1 MSVKLIVFKSGE
13 IVIADI
19 KEGFDEGKL
28 ITYVLETP
36 CTIDVNGKYR
46 ITNEEGDE
54 KEQMSIS
61 LNPWPIFSADK
72 VVPIVPD
79 FVVTALEPTPGLK
92 KMYERDVLNELDH
105 TEEVIAELGESEED
119 NENDQ

>member
-1 MSVKLIVFKSGE
+1 MSVKIVVFKSGQE
-13 IVIADI
+13 VIADI

-46 ITNEEGDE
+46 VTNEEGNE

-61 LNPWPIFSADK
+61 LNPWPRFSADK
-72 VVPIVPD
+72 VVPIIPD
-79 FVVTALEPTPGLK
+79 FLVTALEPTPGLK
-92 KMYERDVLNELDH
+92 KMYEEQILND
-105 TEEVIAELGESEED
+105 T
-119 NENDQ
+119 DQINFTDDQSDSDQSD

>member
-1 MSVKLIVFKSGE
+1 MSVKIIVFKSGE
-13 IVIADI
+13 KVIADI

-28 ITYVLETP
+28 ITYILETP

-61 LNPWPIFSADK
+61 LNPWPRFSADK
-72 VVPIVPD
+72 VVPIIPA
-79 FVVTALEPTPGLK
+79 FLVTALEPTPGLK
-92 KMYERDVLNELDH
+92 KMYEEQILND
-105 TEEVIAELGESEED
+105 TDQIDSTDDQSESD
-119 NENDQ
+119 CSD

>member
-1 MSVKLIVFKSGE
+1 MSVKIVVFKSGQE
-13 IVIADI
+13 VIADI

-46 ITNEEGDE
+46 VTNEEGNE

-61 LNPWPIFSADK
+61 LNPWPRFSVDK
-72 VVPIVPD
+72 VVPIIPD
-79 FVVTALEPTPGLK
+79 FLVTALEPTPGLK
-92 KMYERDVLNELDH
+92 KMYEEQILND
-105 TEEVIAELGESEED
+105 T
-119 NENDQ
+119 DQINFTDDQSDSDQSD